1 MYSDLTTV
9 ATTENIEFS
18 LSKKVVIHLRFQCY
32 VISLSFAVN
41 SWMTSLNNRSFSL
54 CRCPSD
60 NTVSFHSTVSSRQ
73 RFSIQAFRFLNSST
87 AVYFHCLVFLCH
99 TSSSDYRCRSG
110 CQGNN
115 IYRGKRAVTNSID
128 EPSKYYLL
136 EMEVRRS
143 EEGGK
148 YAIVDMNQ
156 NFLP

>member
-1 MYSDLTTV
+1 MTPVNNQL
-9 ATTENIEFS
+9 
-18 LSKKVVIHLRFQCY
+18 
-32 VISLSFAVN
+32 FA
-41 SWMTSLNNRSFSL
+41 L

-115 IYRGKRAVTNSID
+115 IYRGKRAVTTSEN
-128 EPSKYYLL
+128 EPSNYYLL

-143 EEGGK
+143 EAGCKCYEVIFSF
-148 YAIVDMNQ
+148 IVHLFYILVYM
-156 NFLP
+156 FLFRSV

>member
-1 MYSDLTTV
+1 MTP
-9 ATTENIEFS
+9 
-18 LSKKVVIHLRFQCY
+18 
-32 VISLSFAVN
+32 VN
-41 SWMTSLNNRSFSL
+41 SQLFAL

-115 IYRGKRAVTNSID
+115 IYRGKRAVTSSVD

-136 EMEVRRS
+136 EMEVRRK
-143 EEGGK
+143 EAGGK
-148 YAIVDMNQ
+148 FYKVYIFFKFYRTNISLLS
-156 NFLP
+156 FSHSSLYFPS